1 MIHKFLN
8 IRNSLRDLTEE
19 EFVTLLPI
27 LAKELEA
34 VSFCTKYP
42 DVELKTDWMKLV
54 KWNPHI
60 ATIASTQ
67 RLGMKLCEHFFPN
80 FYNIEDKKGNSF
92 KSLWTAKNLER
103 VLRWNR
109 KSHSTPYLSEIK
121 RGIYFNF
128 GIPKSTMYRPQMAK
142 MIVANLGGVN
152 VFDPCAGWGGRMLG
166 SIAAGAETYTA
177 FEPNTETYENLLRLI
192 HFLNLHDKVRI
203 YKDSAL
209 NMKDY
214 GIKDIDV
221 VLTSPPYFDLEV
233 YSHEDTQSIN
243 NCVSYK
249 MWVDK
254 FLEPLVSGAI
264 ETLKPTG
271 WSCWNVH
278 NVGKMKMI
286 DDIAQMHNTFSSKKT
301 FSVTSSR
308 RQTNQT
314 IATKNK
320 KNFDVT
326 ICYSRQTL
334 QQVEEF
340 FIE

>member
-8 IRNSLRDLTEE
+8 IRNSLRDLTDE
-19 EFVTLLPI
+19 EFEVLLPQ
-27 LAKELEA
+27 LAQELEH
-34 VSFCTKYP
+34 VSFYTTYS

-54 KWNPHI
+54 GWN
-60 ATIASTQ
+60 AGVTSIASTQ
-67 RLGMKLCEHFFPN
+67 RIGMKLCEHFFPN
-80 FYNIEDKKGNSF
+80 FYDIEDKKGNSF
-92 KSLWTAKNLER
+92 KSLWTAKNLEK

-128 GIPKSTMYRPQMAK
+128 GLPKSTMYRPQMAK
-142 MIVANLGGVN
+142 MVVGNLGGTT

-166 SIAAGAETYTA
+166 SVAAGAEMYTA
-177 FEPNTETYENLLRLI
+177 FEPNTETYNNLLQLVE
-192 HFLNLHDKVRI
+192 FLGIQDKVRL

-209 NMKDY
+209 NMQKYD
-214 GIKDIDV
+214 IKNIDV

-243 NCVSYK
+243 GCSSYQ
-249 MWVDK
+249 MWVDN
-254 FLEPLVSGAI
+254 FLNPLVRGAMN
-264 ETLKPTG
+264 TLKPTG

-286 DDIAQMHNTFSSKKT
+286 DDVAKIHTQYPTTKV

-308 RQTNQT
+308 RQANQSVP
-314 IATKNK
+314 TKNE
-320 KNFDVT
+320 KNSDVT
-326 ICYSRQTL
+326 ICYSQQTVS
-334 QQVEEF
+334 QSEKF
-340 FIE
+340 F